1 MSVHKWWD
9 KQPVP
14 QNNVINEKE
23 GEIDKIKFKS
33 IKLDEQYE
41 WSTCNLYELHAFLKD
56 HYLRDSNYYFEYE
69 LELLKIAVNE
79 DWIVTIRNKE
89 TKKIE
94 GCITAIISKIRINK
108 TIKKMLQIN
117 FLCVDKNSRSKGFAP
132 LLINEITRKA
142 HDIDIWQA
150 IYTACKR
157 LPTPFANARTWHR
170 LINVKKLYKV
180 GFSSDSNERPHKL
193 IGNSY
198 LRDMTKKDVPRV
210 TRMLKKYFEQ
220 FKISIEVDEIYV
232 RKWLLPR
239 ENIIYSYLS
248 DDEDKFVCFCSLPYI
263 HEKSGIKINQAFKL
277 YNIGD
282 SLKDA
287 IMMARNR
294 GFDVYNCTDIGVD
307 EEELV
312 KHKFVKGTGDN
323 NYYLWNWKLSEEI
336 KPKDIGFTLI

>member
-1 MSVHKWWD
+1 MSIHKWWD

-150 IYTACKR
+150 IYR
-157 LPTPFANARTWHR
+157 LVNDYLHLLQTRE
-170 LINVKKLYKV
+170 LGI
-180 GFSSDSNERPHKL
+180 DS
-193 IGNSY
+193 
-198 LRDMTKKDVPRV
+198 
-210 TRMLKKYFEQ
+210 
-220 FKISIEVDEIYV
+220 
-232 RKWLLPR
+232 
-239 ENIIYSYLS
+239 
-248 DDEDKFVCFCSLPYI
+248 
-263 HEKSGIKINQAFKL
+263 
-277 YNIGD
+277 
-282 SLKDA
+282 
-287 IMMARNR
+287 
-294 GFDVYNCTDIGVD
+294 
-307 EEELV
+307 
-312 KHKFVKGTGDN
+312 
-323 NYYLWNWKLSEEI
+323 
-336 KPKDIGFTLI
+336 